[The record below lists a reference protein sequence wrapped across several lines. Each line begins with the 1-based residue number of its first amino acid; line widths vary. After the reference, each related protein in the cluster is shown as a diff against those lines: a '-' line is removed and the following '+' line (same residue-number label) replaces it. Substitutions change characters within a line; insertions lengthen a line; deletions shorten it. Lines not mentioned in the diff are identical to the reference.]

1 MITKTYF
8 DDKLS
13 NLNRKSIK
21 NKEDHLLVQNELEK
35 LKTFDLSNFIGKNY
49 FDEDGKQ
56 NYLVFPPIFRYFK
69 VIVVANVTNYV
80 LSWKSKGL
88 SDETVK
94 PPSTS
99 NNNLTPTI
107 RFYYQR
113 KIRVEFA
120 GSSLKQD
127 KITFN
132 HGK

>member
-99 NNNLTPTI
+99 DNNLTPTI
-107 RFYYQR
+107 SFYYQR